1 MKSVQ
6 WELTDGRGDR
16 HTDRQTDMTEL
27 VVAFRNFVN
36 LPKKDS
42 QKKIVIYI
50 GIRLWIKCIY
60 YYVTR

>member
-1 MKSVQ
+1 MD
-6 WELTDGRGDR
+6 EETDIQ
-16 HTDRQTDMTEL
+16 TDRQTDMTEL